1 MRAASNQAQADAA
14 AAKRRP
20 YVTHERPLSFAHR
33 GGAGLAPENTLV
45 AYANGLA
52 LGADALELDI
62 HTTRDDQIVVIHD
75 PTLDRTT
82 DGAGAVASYTL
93 DELRRFDAGYRF
105 TPDGG
110 QTYPYRG
117 QGVTIP
123 TLREVF
129 ARFPDVRVNIDLK
142 QDTPTSGERLWELT
156 QEMGAEDRIMVGAFE
171 PTTMT
176 AFRRLTG
183 GRVATAASPREVRT
197 FLLLGVLFRAPGWL
211 RPAYD
216 ALQVPEVYRGVRVVS
231 PGSIA
236 AAHYLGLDVHVWTVD
251 DRPTMDRLLDWGV
264 DGLMS
269 DRPDILAEA
278 SADFAQ
284 RGV

>member
-1 MRAASNQAQADAA
+1 MSATSHPARTEATLAP
-14 AAKRRP
+14 RRP
-20 YVTHERPLSFAHR
+20 YVTHERPLFFAHR
-33 GGAGLAPENTLV
+33 GGAGLAPENTLA
-45 AYANGLA
+45 AYENGLA
-52 LGADALELDI
+52 LGADALELD
-62 HTTRDDQIVVIHD
+62 
-75 PTLDRTT
+75 
-82 DGAGAVASYTL
+82 SYTR

-129 ARFPDVRVNIDLK
+129 ERFPDVRVNIDLK
-142 QDTPTSGERLWELT
+142 QETPTSGERLWALV
-156 QEMGAEDRIMVGAFE
+156 QEMSAEDRVMVGAFE
-171 PTTMT
+171 PATLV

-183 GRVATAASPREVRT
+183 GRVATAASPREVRN
-197 FLLLGVLFRAPGWL
+197 FLLFGVLFRAPHWL

-216 ALQVPEVYRGVRVVS
+216 ALQVPEVHRGIRVVS
-231 PGSIA
+231 PSSVA
-236 AAHYLGLDVHVWTVD
+236 AAHSLGLDVHVWTID
-251 DRPTMDRLLDWGV
+251 DRPTMDRLLEWGV

-278 SADFAQ
+278 LADHAQ
-284 RGV
+284 LRA